1 MQNWISVCLEMLVND
16 LDSHNLLT
24 TQILFSAVMKRNMKI
39 YWTKFF
45 DILALKMTG
54 LRLTQNNFSAP
65 NKTF

>member
-1 MQNWISVCLEMLVND
+1 
-16 LDSHNLLT
+16 
-24 TQILFSAVMKRNMKI
+24 MKRNMKI